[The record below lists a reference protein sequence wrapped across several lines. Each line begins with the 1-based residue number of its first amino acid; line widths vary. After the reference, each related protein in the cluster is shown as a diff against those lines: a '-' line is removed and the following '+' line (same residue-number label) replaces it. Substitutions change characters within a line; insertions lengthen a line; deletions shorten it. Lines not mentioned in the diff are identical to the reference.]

1 VTFFL
6 GTLKIG
12 NAQPCSADAL
22 TAVSV
27 LGATSVTDLQ
37 VVHVTQL
44 LMTLATS
51 VTPSVMTLPQ
61 PLPAGFNSARVP
73 AFTDPNFDTDVL
85 AAFPAGTTLVTTA
98 QALAELQ
105 ASLKLLTVTVVN
117 NGLVTSTPAGI
128 NCILGAGTCSTVVPT
143 GTSVTLTAT
152 GTGFIGW
159 SGDCSGTG
167 TCVVPMTADTT
178 VTATFPAASPPAT
191 LTIADAGNG
200 TGTVTCSTD
209 GGATFSACAG
219 QYPNG
224 TALVLQG
231 VSSAG
236 STFTGWSNG
245 TGSVSCTGAANCSVT
260 LLADSTVT
268 ATFAL
273 NAVTQFSVTA
283 LTATGNGGGGT
294 VVCSA
299 NGGATEPCS
308 TYAVGT
314 SISISPTPN
323 NASNFTSWTNG
334 TGSVTGNCSN
344 ATGACTFTLTA
355 NTSITANFNLPTLTV
370 VLAGTGVGTVT
381 STNIAGINCGA
392 TCTAAYNKG
401 TSVTL
406 GATGGGGFSGWSGGS
421 CSGTGT
427 CVVTVN
433 ADSTITATFNAGLP
447 PFAQQ
452 AYVKASNTQ
461 TYDAFGESVA
471 LEGDTL
477 VVGSDSE
484 ASKATGVNGNQADNS
499 APNSGAVY
507 VFTRTNGV
515 WTQQAYI
522 KASNTNAGDEFGHY
536 VVLSGDTLAVN
547 AAEEASCATGINGD
561 QTNNNCP
568 SAGAVYVYT
577 QTNGIWTQQ
586 AYIKAS
592 NTEAGD
598 LFGWYQFA
606 LDGDTLA
613 VGAHGESSCATGI
626 NGDQTN
632 NNCPAAGATY
642 VFTRTNGVWTQQA
655 YIKASNTEAEDFFGD
670 TQVLSGDTLAVG
682 AYQEASCATGINGDQ
697 TNNNCPAA
705 GAVYVYTQTNGIWTQ
720 QAYIKASNTA
730 ADDLF
735 EDFLALSGDTLLVAA
750 QGESSCATG
759 INGDQTNNNCP
770 FAGAVYMLTRTA
782 GVWTQQAYIKAS
794 NTDAGDNFGQY
805 VVISG
810 NTFAVTAQYEASKA
824 TGVNGNQLDNSAPIS
839 GAAYVFQ
846 HQ

>member
-1 VTFFL
+1 
-6 GTLKIG
+6 
-12 NAQPCSADAL
+12 
-22 TAVSV
+22 
-27 LGATSVTDLQ
+27 
-37 VVHVTQL
+37 
-44 LMTLATS
+44 
-51 VTPSVMTLPQ
+51 
-61 PLPAGFNSARVP
+61 
-73 AFTDPNFDTDVL
+73 
-85 AAFPAGTTLVTTA
+85 
-98 QALAELQ
+98 
-105 ASLKLLTVTVVN
+105 
-117 NGLVTSTPAGI
+117 
-128 NCILGAGTCSTVVPT
+128 
-143 GTSVTLTAT
+143 
-152 GTGFIGW
+152 
-159 SGDCSGTG
+159 
-167 TCVVPMTADTT
+167 
-178 VTATFPAASPPAT
+178 
-191 LTIADAGNG
+191 
-200 TGTVTCSTD
+200 
-209 GGATFSACAG
+209 
-219 QYPNG
+219 
-224 TALVLQG
+224 
-231 VSSAG
+231 
-236 STFTGWSNG
+236 
-245 TGSVSCTGAANCSVT
+245 
-260 LLADSTVT
+260 
-268 ATFAL
+268 
-273 NAVTQFSVTA
+273 
-283 LTATGNGGGGT
+283 
-294 VVCSA
+294 
-299 NGGATEPCS
+299 
-308 TYAVGT
+308 
-314 SISISPTPN
+314 
-323 NASNFTSWTNG
+323 
-334 TGSVTGNCSN
+334 
-344 ATGACTFTLTA
+344 
-355 NTSITANFNLPTLTV
+355 
-370 VLAGTGVGTVT
+370 
-381 STNIAGINCGA
+381 
-392 TCTAAYNKG
+392 
-401 TSVTL
+401 
-406 GATGGGGFSGWSGGS
+406 
-421 CSGTGT
+421 
-427 CVVTVN
+427 VN

-522 KASNTNAGDEFGHY
+522 KASNTNAGDEFGHSLDLSGDTLVVGAFGESSKATGVNGDQTDNSAPNSGAVYVFTRTNGVWTQQAYIKASNTNAGDEFGHY

-568 SAGAVYVYT
+568 SAGAVYVFT
-577 QTNGIWTQQ
+577 RTNGVWTQQ

-632 NNCPAAGATY
+632 NNCPSAGATY

-697 TNNNCPAA
+697 TNNNCPSA

-770 FAGAVYMLTRTA
+770 SAGAVYMLTRTA

-824 TGVNGNQLDNSAPIS
+824 TGVDGNQLDNSAPIS
-839 GAAYVFQ
+839 GAAYVFVAQ
-846 HQ
+846 